1 MRLSD
6 FIISRVHAHGV
17 DDVFFL
23 PGGGCMHLVDALAR
37 NQDVRGIPLLHEQSV
52 AIAADA
58 YAQVQENLGVA
69 LVTTGPGGTNAITG
83 LVSSWLDSTPV
94 LVLSGQ
100 VKTSDLERHGAR
112 QSGFQEVDICA
123 LVEPVT
129 KKALRVRDPQELANI
144 FDELLLLARDGRP
157 GPIWIDIPL
166 DLQDAEI
173 IPPEERLQNHSD
185 VVHLLDIEELISDLL
200 SARAPL
206 FLLGNG
212 VRSARAVPL
221 ARLLIEKYSIPV
233 VLTWKAI
240 DFLPYEHPLNFGRP
254 GILSTRSA
262 NLALQSCDL
271 LLAIGARLDMGQ
283 TAYQVDR
290 VAPNARR
297 WSVDIDPTE
306 LAKYESSFKGI
317 EADAGVFLR
326 CLTDH
331 LDNGSTGTLGSYFWR
346 ELLEKWR
353 VRYALDQTS
362 ARSQH
367 MSTYEVVDCVSQLMP
382 SNAVFAP
389 GSSGACSEVS
399 MQSVKNLEEQRVF
412 NSEGLGSMGFG
423 VPAAIGAAIARHG
436 TPIFAIDGDG
446 GFVMNMQDLAVAVA
460 RALPICWIVLCNEG
474 YGSIRSSQDL
484 YFEGR
489 RLGSDQASGLA
500 LPRIAEIAEAMGA
513 EVSKVSSVPKLTDA
527 LETFVRNTLPTVVC
541 ASVDPNEHFGPRV
554 SSFRGADGA
563 MRSAP
568 LEAMTPILGQ
578 EDQDILNEERSAL
591 FDLIANKRL
600 K

>member
-1 MRLSD
+1 
-6 FIISRVHAHGV
+6 
-17 DDVFFL
+17 
-23 PGGGCMHLVDALAR
+23 MHLVDALAR

-94 LVLSGQ
+94 LVISGQ

-112 QSGFQEVDICA
+112 QNGFQEVDICA

-129 KKALRVRDPQELANI
+129 KKALRVRDPQALANVL
-144 FDELLLLARDGRP
+144 DELLVLAREGRP
-157 GPIWIDIPL
+157 GPVWIDIPL

-173 IPPEERLQNHSD
+173 RPPDEPLESHSD
-185 VVHLLDIEELISDLL
+185 IVDLFDLEELLADLW

-212 VRSARAVPL
+212 IRSARAVPL
-221 ARLLIEKYSIPV
+221 ARHLIEKYSVPV

-240 DFLPYEHPLNFGRP
+240 DFLPYDHPLNYGRP

-262 NLALQSCDL
+262 NLALQSCDF

-290 VAPNARR
+290 VAPKARR

-326 CLTDH
+326 SLADH
-331 LDNGSTGTLGSYFWR
+331 LNDGPTGRLGSEYWS
-346 ELLEKWR
+346 ELLDKWR
-353 VRYALDQTS
+353 ARYALHQCSSTS
-362 ARSQH
+362 SR
-367 MSTYEVVDCVSQLMP
+367 MSTYEVLDCVSQLMP
-382 SNAVFAP
+382 PNAVFAP

-399 MQSVKNLEEQRVF
+399 MQAFKNLEDQRVF

-423 VPAAIGAAIARHG
+423 VPAAIGAAIARCG
-436 TPIFAIDGDG
+436 TPIISIDGDG
-446 GFVMNMQDLAVAVA
+446 GFVMNMQELAVAVG
-460 RALPICWIVLCNEG
+460 RSLSICWIVLCNEG

-489 RLGSDQASGLA
+489 RLGSDHASGLA
-500 LPRIAEIAEAMGA
+500 LPRIAEVAEAMGA
-513 EVSKVSSVPKLTDA
+513 NVSEVTSVPKLA
-527 LETFVRNTLPTVVC
+527 EAFQVFVQKNYPTVIC

-554 SSFRGADGA
+554 SSFRDVDGA
-563 MRSAP
+563 MHSAP
-568 LEAMTPILGQ
+568 LEAMTPTLKQ
-578 EDQDILNEERSAL
+578 EDQEILNDERNDL
-591 FDLIANKRL
+591 FDLITNKDL